1 MAMIRALVG
10 VNREHSVL
18 LTLSL
23 TDETARNSE
32 WDFGSQPL
40 SLHSPGRQRNFRNSP
55 GTQRSFRNQSIA
67 MGNEHSCQLA
77 LSSILEA
84 LKRN

>member
-1 MAMIRALVG
+1 MVMIRAPVG
-10 VNREHSVL
+10 TNRENSVL
-18 LTLSL
+18 LRHCLA
-23 TDETARNSE
+23 DETARDCE
-32 WDFGSQPL
+32 RDFGSQPL